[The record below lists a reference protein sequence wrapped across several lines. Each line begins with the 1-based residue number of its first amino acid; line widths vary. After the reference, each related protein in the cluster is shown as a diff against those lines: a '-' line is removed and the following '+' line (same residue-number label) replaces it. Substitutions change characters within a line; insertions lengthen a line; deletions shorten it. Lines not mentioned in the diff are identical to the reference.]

1 MNAANTIVILL
12 TPFHLTNNFLLFF
25 SQLCFLHFCVLL
37 PCKFEPL
44 FTESDIV
51 TAVANTPITMLHI
64 GKIIHLYYTT
74 NHLFSQSK
82 NAPVTLEHLCCVA
95 LLHYLKHL
103 LRQRLLI
110 LLFNLCLCFTEVL
123 HSFQFFLGII
133 KSNMRVHIHR
143 D

>member
-1 MNAANTIVILL
+1 MLTMNAANTIVILL

-25 SQLCFLHFCVLL
+25 SRLCFLHFCVLL

-64 GKIIHLYYTT
+64 GKIIRLYYTT

-82 NAPVTLEHLCCVA
+82 NAPLNPEHFYRVTT
-95 LLHYLKHL
+95 LHYFKQF
-103 LRQRLLI
+103 LRYY
-110 LLFNLCLCFTEVL
+110 FL
-123 HSFQFFLGII
+123 HRFSF
-133 KSNMRVHIHR
+133 
-143 D
+143 